1 MSSGTVM
8 VFGAF
13 SSVLLVISCISLNAA
28 EYYSEL
34 TMNESSQLLKKP
46 TIVLRD
52 RTHQSLLKEV
62 K

>member
-8 VFGAF
+8 VFGTF
-13 SSVLLVISCISLNAA
+13 SSVLLVISCISINAA
-28 EYYSEL
+28 QYYSEL
-34 TMNESSQLLKKP
+34 TIKENSQLLRKP

-52 RTHQSLLKEV
+52 RTPHDLLKEV